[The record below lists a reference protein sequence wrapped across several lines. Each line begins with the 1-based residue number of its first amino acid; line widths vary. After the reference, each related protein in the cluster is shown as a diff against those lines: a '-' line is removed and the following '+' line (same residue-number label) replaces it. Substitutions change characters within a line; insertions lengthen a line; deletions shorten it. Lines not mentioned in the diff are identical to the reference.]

1 MESYLQTYG
10 LSKTIVD
17 GNVIDDVKWNA
28 IYDGEGVDLEATRN
42 DKSIYMQLDN
52 DEIMKLF
59 ELPSNH
65 KKIHERLEDDLHNH
79 IKVLPIIIEEQK
91 THHKHH
97 SKTHDKHRSKT
108 HHKHHSKTHDKHH
121 SKTHHKHHSK
131 THHKHMEH
139 SKSKSKGTRSNK
151 SKRTRS
157 NKSKS
162 TRKSTRKITPD
173 YLKTIY

>member
-97 SKTHDKHRSKT
+97 SKTHDKH
-108 HHKHHSKTHDKHH
+108 
-121 SKTHHKHHSK
+121 HSK

>member
-91 THHKHH
+91 TH
-97 SKTHDKHRSKT
+97 
-108 HHKHHSKTHDKHH
+108 DKHH

>member
-97 SKTHDKHRSKT
+97 SKTHDKH
-108 HHKHHSKTHDKHH
+108 HSKTHD
-121 SKTHHKHHSK
+121 KHHSK

>member
-97 SKTHDKHRSKT
+97 SKTHDKH
-108 HHKHHSKTHDKHH
+108 H